1 MAIIPVENLGLKK
14 GIAVD
19 CIFHPKITY
28 RFTYRVMSPLEKA
41 QAEYATFIDQ
51 FKSTIISTVN
61 AQGFP
66 NASYTPCIIDEAKNI
81 YIFVSGL
88 STHTKNLYENPL
100 VSVLFIEDEAQT
112 KQIFARR
119 RLTFDCEANL
129 LDRDTEQWTEIVDQF
144 QARFGEIIEILRSLP
159 DFRIFQLTPKS
170 GRFVLGFG
178 AAYAVD
184 GEQLNQL
191 TQVTG

>member
-1 MAIIPVENLGLKK
+1 MKCNAPSFLSKNIL
-14 GIAVD
+14 
-19 CIFHPKITY
+19 
-28 RFTYRVMSPLEKA
+28 MSPLEKA

-61 AQGFP
+61 AQGVP
-66 NASYTPCIIDEAKNI
+66 NASYTPCIIDETKNI

-129 LDRDTEQWTEIVDQF
+129 LDRDTEQWTEIVDRF
-144 QARFGEIIEILRSLP
+144 QARFGEIIAMLRSLP

-178 AAYAVD
+178 AAYAVE